1 MAWVRLLRGGK
12 VTLPAAVR
20 HKLELAQGDWLEAEV
35 VESGVLLKP
44 VSDSGRQQ
52 ALEQML
58 AAKARVRPTP
68 EQAKKSPEDQ
78 EREIFEEV
86 KAMRREYAQGRPR

>member
-1 MAWVRLLRGGK
+1 MTRVRLLRGGK
-12 VTLPAAVR
+12 VTLPAALR
-20 HKLELAQGDWLEAEV
+20 HKLALAQGDYLEAEL

-44 VSDSGRQQ
+44 FSDVGRQR

-68 EQAKKSPEDQ
+68 EQAKKSSEEQ

>member
-1 MAWVRLLRGGK
+1 MTRVRLLRDGK

-20 HKLELAQGDWLEAEV
+20 QKLKLAEGDYLEAELVDNGV
-35 VESGVLLKP
+35 VLRP
-44 VSDSGRQQ
+44 VSAVERER
-52 ALEQML
+52 ALEQMF

-68 EQAKKSPEDQ
+68 EQAKKGPEDQ

-86 KAMRREYAQGRPR
+86 KAMRRAYAQGRPR

>member
-1 MAWVRLLRGGK
+1 MALIRVLRGGQ

-20 HKLELAQGDWLEAEV
+20 RKLKLARGDWLEAEV
-35 VESGVLLKP
+35 VENGVLLKP
-44 VSDSGRQQ
+44 VSDLERDK
-52 ALEQML
+52 ALERMF

-68 EQAKKSPEDQ
+68 AQARKSPERQ

-86 KAMRREYAQGRPR
+86 RAMRREHAQSRSR